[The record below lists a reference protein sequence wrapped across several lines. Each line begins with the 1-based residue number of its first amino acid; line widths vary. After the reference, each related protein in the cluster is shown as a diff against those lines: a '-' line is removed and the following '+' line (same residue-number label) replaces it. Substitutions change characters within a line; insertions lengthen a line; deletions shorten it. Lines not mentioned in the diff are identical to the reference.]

1 MRSSADGRLAMAYE
15 SAAVSDPAS
24 AGEVCL
30 RAWEVSGDET
40 YLKAARAMLN
50 YLQHTAPRT
59 SDGIICHNTVSF
71 HEGFSPYQLWIDG
84 VYMVPPFLA
93 VMGYLDDAAAQI
105 RGYCKHLLDAETGLF
120 FHIVDVQTGRFVR
133 KLRWATGNGWAQM
146 GIARVIEEAVK
157 AGRNDLKEEML
168 VLEKSLL
175 DSMLRYQLPDGR
187 FHDILDDEASF
198 VDGTSAM
205 MMSAAIYRL
214 VGIGLLDA
222 SYLPYADKA
231 YSSVLTTID
240 DIGII
245 HEVCGCPD
253 FLSEGTSAEAQA
265 AFLMAD
271 AWKKRL

>member
-1 MRSSADGRLAMAYE
+1 MAYE

-30 RAWEVSGDET
+30 RAWEVTGDET

-93 VMGYLDDAAAQI
+93 VMGCLDEAAAQI
-105 RGYCKHLLDAETGLF
+105 RGYCKHLLDTETSLF
-120 FHIVDVQTGRFVR
+120 FHIVDVQTSRFVR

-231 YSSVLTTID
+231 YSRVLTTID